1 MGAEYCKQL
10 SQIGFNIVLVSRTE
24 SKLKKVL
31 SELDPKVKS
40 LLVVADFSDSSNLEF
55 YENIRQRCADLNVR
69 IVIANAGILDANDV
83 ALADKLRLQHTV
95 DVNAYHVALTTK
107 ILLPLIRDK
116 KSALIVNSSSAWLHF
131 FPRAASYAA
140 TKGFA
145 TYLTLGLAQ
154 ELYQEGNVDVQC
166 LCPFGTLTNI
176 VQSPYFKYIA
186 TPVEKVI

>member
-83 ALADKLRLQHTV
+83 ALADKLRL
-95 DVNAYHVALTTK
+95 
-107 ILLPLIRDK
+107 
-116 KSALIVNSSSAWLHF
+116 
-131 FPRAASYAA
+131 
-140 TKGFA
+140 
-145 TYLTLGLAQ
+145 
-154 ELYQEGNVDVQC
+154 
-166 LCPFGTLTNI
+166 
-176 VQSPYFKYIA
+176 
-186 TPVEKVI
+186 